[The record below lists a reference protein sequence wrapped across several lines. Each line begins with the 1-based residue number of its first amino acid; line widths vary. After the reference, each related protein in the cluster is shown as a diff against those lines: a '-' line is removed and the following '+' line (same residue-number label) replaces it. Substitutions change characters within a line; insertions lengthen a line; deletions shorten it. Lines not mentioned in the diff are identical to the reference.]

1 MKALFTGI
9 FIIIALG
16 LLYFTVQVVKS
27 PQFKTS
33 LAPNPTSFG
42 GDSENVG
49 GDKGNVFVDINNNF
63 SFALPEAW
71 KSISPEKV
79 PGFAPLIYAGPG
91 KYLMV
96 STKLFSRQENINA
109 DIESLTTKLP
119 QVIIDTLSI
128 LAEEELDIRAEM
140 VKKMTFKNG
149 INGFKIS
156 YQGQTKEDVLV
167 PQYVGGNI
175 YAYYVRGGILYAY
188 TVHISSEKS
197 DLKQTSGS
205 RVTSFLQE
213 GDIVLQE
220 MTIF

>member
-1 MKALFTGI
+1 MKALFIGI
-9 FIIIALG
+9 FAIIAIG

-33 LAPNPTSFG
+33 LVPNPTTFG
-42 GDSENVG
+42 GDDENVG
-49 GDKGNVFVDINNNF
+49 GDKGNVFVDINNGF

-79 PGFAPLIYAGPG
+79 PGFAPLIQAGPG
-91 KYLMV
+91 KYLTV
-96 STKLFSRQENINA
+96 STKLFSRKENINA

-119 QVIIDTLSI
+119 QAMIDTVSV
-128 LAEEELDIRAEM
+128 LAGEEIDIRTET
-140 VKKMTFKNG
+140 VKKLTFKNG

-167 PQYVGGNI
+167 PQYVKGNM
-175 YAYYVRGGILYAY
+175 YAYYVRGDILYAY

-197 DLKQTSGS
+197 ELEQASGS
-205 RVTSFLQE
+205 QATSFLQE
-213 GDIVLQE
+213 GDTVLQE